1 MITPIT
7 LLDGGMSR
15 ELMRLNAPFR
25 QPKWSAL
32 PLIETPHLAEQ
43 VHTEFCRQGW
53 TLSRPTATPLCRF
66 ILAMSDLIRTH
77 NCLPSVQGSLPKNAV
92 SHMGRGKVAGSI
104 PPLFGSYRPDLFEK
118 NQVQRLATPLING
131 LKNHADIWLLETQ
144 SSIIEP
150 TELIA
155 RLPHDRR
162 IWLSFTPDD
171 TATSTGTPCLRS
183 GKSVQYA
190 TSAMLAL
197 DAPVDAIL
205 FNCSQ
210 PEVIDTALLITAQT
224 LANTAKKFAFRAYAN
239 AFKPQ
244 DETGSA
250 NEQIDEL
257 RDDLHPLGYLAWA
270 TKWAN
275 MGASVIG
282 GCCGIGVEHIRQIGQ
297 QLK

>member
-1 MITPIT
+1 
-7 LLDGGMSR
+7 
-15 ELMRLNAPFR
+15 MRLNAPFR

-77 NCLPSVQGSLPKNAV
+77 NCLPSVQGSLPKKCRTPYGAWQSCRV
-92 SHMGRGKVAGSI
+92 YSA
-104 PPLFGSYRPDLFEK
+104 PFFFGSYRPNLFDK

-144 SSIIEP
+144 SSIIDP

-155 RLPHDRR
+155 RLPHDRQ
-162 IWLSFTPDD
+162 IWLSFTLDD
-171 TATSTGTPCLRS
+171 TATSTDTPRLRL

-190 TSAMLAL
+190 TSTMLAL

-275 MGASVIG
+275 MGASLIG

>member
-1 MITPIT
+1 
-7 LLDGGMSR
+7 
-15 ELMRLNAPFR
+15 MRLNAPFR

-43 VHTEFCRQGW
+43 VHTEFLQAGADVI
-53 TLSRPTATPLCRF
+53 TTNSYAIVPFHIGDERF
-66 ILAMSDLIRTH
+66 DKDAQLLAECAGQLA
-77 NCLPSVQGSLPKNAV
+77 KNALR
-92 SHMGRGKVAGSI
+92 HMGRGKVAGSI
-104 PPLFGSYRPDLFEK
+104 PPLFFGSYRPDLLEK

-144 SSIIEP
+144 SSSIEP

-155 RLPHDRR
+155 RLPHDRQ
-162 IWLSFTPDD
+162 IWVSFTLDD
-171 TATSTGTPCLRS
+171 TATSTDTSCLRS
-183 GKSVQYA
+183 GESVQDA
-190 TSAMLAL
+190 ISAMLAL
-197 DAPVDAIL
+197 DARIDAIL

-275 MGASVIG
+275 MGASLIG

>member
-1 MITPIT
+1 
-7 LLDGGMSR
+7 
-15 ELMRLNAPFR
+15 MRLNAPFR

-53 TLSRPTATPLCRF
+53 TLSRQTATPLYRF

-92 SHMGRGKVAGSI
+92 RHTGRGKVAGSI
-104 PPLFGSYRPDLFEK
+104 PPLFGSYRPDLLEK

-144 SSIIEP
+144 SSIIEL

-162 IWLSFTPDD
+162 IWLSFTLDD
-171 TATSTGTPCLRS
+171 TASSTGTPCLRS

-275 MGASVIG
+275 MGASLIG

-297 QLK
+297 KLK

>member
-1 MITPIT
+1 MPIT

-25 QPKWSAL
+25 QPEWSAL
-32 PLIETPHLAEQ
+32 PLIETPHLVQQ
-43 VHTEFCRQGW
+43 VHTEFLQAGADVI
-53 TLSRPTATPLCRF
+53 TTNSYAIVPFHIGYERF
-66 ILAMSDLIRTH
+66 DKDGQLLAERAGQLA
-77 NCLPSVQGSLPKNAV
+77 KNAV
-92 SHMGRGKVAGSI
+92 RHVGHGKVAGSI
-104 PPLFGSYRPDLFEK
+104 PPLFGSYRPDLFDK
-118 NQVQRLATPLING
+118 NQVDRLATPLING

-155 RLPHDRR
+155 RLPHNRP
-162 IWLSFTPDD
+162 IWVSFTLDD
-171 TATSTGTPCLRS
+171 TATSTDTPRLRS
-183 GKSVQYA
+183 GESVQDA
-190 TSAMLAL
+190 ISAMLAL
-197 DAPVDAIL
+197 DAPIDTIL

-210 PEVIDTALLITAQT
+210 PEVIDNALLVTVQT
-224 LANTAKKFAFRAYAN
+224 LAKTAKKVAFGAYAN

-244 DETGSA
+244 EETSSA

-282 GCCGIGVEHIRQIGQ
+282 GCCGIDVEHIRQIGQ
-297 QLK
+297 KLK

>member
-1 MITPIT
+1 MDVITTNSYAIV
-7 LLDGGMSR
+7 
-15 ELMRLNAPFR
+15 PFHIGDER
-25 QPKWSAL
+25 FDKDAQL
-32 PLIETPHLAEQ
+32 LAERAGQ
-43 VHTEFCRQGW
+43 LAKKMPYAIRGVAKLQG
-53 TLSRPTATPLCRF
+53 LFRPLF
-66 ILAMSDLIRTH
+66 
-77 NCLPSVQGSLPKNAV
+77 
-92 SHMGRGKVAGSI
+92 
-104 PPLFGSYRPDLFEK
+104 FGSYRPNLFDK

-144 SSIIEP
+144 SSIIDP

-155 RLPHDRR
+155 RLPHDRQ
-162 IWLSFTPDD
+162 IWLSFTLDD
-171 TATSTGTPCLRS
+171 TATSTDTPRLRL

-190 TSAMLAL
+190 TSTMLAL